1 MGILRTVPL
10 PPYSPA
16 DARVKK
22 YLLIGILFLG
32 LAEFG
37 YGAWIPAK
45 AWLSQVLLAN
55 AWQETLE
62 NRQANK
68 PWPWA
73 DTWPVLKLTHEPSNT
88 NLLVLQGDSG
98 QALAFGP
105 GLSGQSPMPGGAGN
119 TIISAH
125 RDTHFNFLQHA
136 STGDIIELQDK
147 EGNRY
152 QYQLTTMDIVDS
164 NITWLQLDTLDD
176 RITLVTCY
184 PFNQITTGGSLR
196 YLVTG
201 QKVGKQIINNQT

>member
-1 MGILRTVPL
+1 MKRLVF
-10 PPYSPA
+10 
-16 DARVKK
+16 
-22 YLLIGILFLG
+22 IGILFLG

-45 AWLSQVLLAN
+45 AWLSQVLLTH

-62 NRQANK
+62 NGQSNK

-73 DTWPVLKLTHEPSNT
+73 DTWPVLRFTHEPSST

-105 GLSGQSPMPGGAGN
+105 GLTSQSPMPGSTGN

-125 RDTHFNFLQHA
+125 RDTHFGFLQQA
-136 STGDIIELQDK
+136 KAGDMIELQDRQ
-147 EGNRY
+147 GNHY
-152 QYQLTTMDIVDS
+152 QYQLIAMDIVDS
-164 NITWLQLDTLDD
+164 KTTQLQIDTPDD
-176 RITLVTCY
+176 RVTLVTCY

-196 YLVTG
+196 YVVTG
-201 QKVGKQIINNQT
+201 EKVSERITNKT